1 MMVYLQY
8 DIQTLFENSS
18 LWFIIEVIVIIIIII
33 YQFKHYRKGY
43 KNINLLR
50 NIFKDRLYV
59 KSGYI
64 DREIL
69 DKENVTAEDIVLVNK
84 DEITPSSGKNFVRF
98 SVTKTSGTNDTIWR
112 IKNAINT
119 YLLSNYG
126 AAVNFSIIKD
136 IIDREVDLKDDEIT
150 QAIPTP
156 LYLGLAATMVGII
169 FGLMSMSVLN
179 GDKFALEISSLING
193 VRFAMISSLL
203 GLSFTTH
210 LSSFRYK
217 DAKLEILSDKN
228 EQISYL
234 QAKLLP
240 ELIKAEDTGVSGL
253 KASLDRFALVAT
265 NISDNVLIAANKTSE
280 NISMQQEVLTKIGNL
295 DMQKISKV
303 NLDLFNRLESN
314 MSAFNKFSE
323 YVLLMSQISDN
334 LKEFASRTVNID
346 KIVTRIDD
354 SLQKNS
360 RLSEFLTLH
369 FEKIESAGLAAG
381 RAVDFSHSSIKS
393 FIENLTR
400 ETEDILDQAK
410 KSINSYNSQFS
421 DAIEKLKNEIDN
433 RISQLNQDAS
443 GNESKLTEL
452 YNEIGT
458 KLDLITSKHLSEL
471 QTAYS
476 NAIPQFRQLD
486 QLEYL
491 PKIQESFSANAANI
505 KNDNNNNV
513 NKLIDSVNQ
522 LNASLDY
529 LKNRSENNAILNKLD
544 LIEDQLKRR
553 RNRSIGMISEKEK
566 SENKPEVTFWKRIR
580 KPFRFFT
587 RKK

>member
-1 MMVYLQY
+1 
-8 DIQTLFENSS
+8 
-18 LWFIIEVIVIIIIII
+18 
-33 YQFKHYRKGY
+33 
-43 KNINLLR
+43 
-50 NIFKDRLYV
+50 
-59 KSGYI
+59 
-64 DREIL
+64 
-69 DKENVTAEDIVLVNK
+69 
-84 DEITPSSGKNFVRF
+84 
-98 SVTKTSGTNDTIWR
+98 
-112 IKNAINT
+112 
-119 YLLSNYG
+119 
-126 AAVNFSIIKD
+126 
-136 IIDREVDLKDDEIT
+136 
-150 QAIPTP
+150 
-156 LYLGLAATMVGII
+156 
-169 FGLMSMSVLN
+169 
-179 GDKFALEISSLING
+179 
-193 VRFAMISSLL
+193 
-203 GLSFTTH
+203 
-210 LSSFRYK
+210 
-217 DAKLEILSDKN
+217 
-228 EQISYL
+228 
-234 QAKLLP
+234 
-240 ELIKAEDTGVSGL
+240 
-253 KASLDRFALVAT
+253 
-265 NISDNVLIAANKTSE
+265 
-280 NISMQQEVLTKIGNL
+280 
-295 DMQKISKV
+295 
-303 NLDLFNRLESN
+303 
-314 MSAFNKFSE
+314 
-323 YVLLMSQISDN
+323 
-334 LKEFASRTVNID
+334 
-346 KIVTRIDD
+346 
-354 SLQKNS
+354 
-360 RLSEFLTLH
+360 LH

-400 ETEDILDQAK
+400 ETEDIMDQAK

-544 LIEDQLKRR
+544 SIEDQLKRR
-553 RNRSIGMISEKEK
+553 RNRSLGIIADKEK

>member
-1 MMVYLQY
+1 MVYLQF
-8 DIQTLFENSS
+8 DVQSLFENYS
-18 LWFIIEVIVIIIIII
+18 LWLIVEVLVITLIII
-33 YQFKHYRKGY
+33 YQLKHYLKGY
-43 KNINLLR
+43 KNIELLK

-64 DREIL
+64 DRDAL
-69 DKENVTAEDIVLVNK
+69 DKDDVTAEKITLINK
-84 DEITPSSGKNFVRF
+84 DEITHTPGKNFVRF
-98 SVTKTSGTNDTIWR
+98 SVTKTSGTNETIWR
-112 IKNAINT
+112 IKDAINT
-119 YLLSNYG
+119 YLISNYG

-179 GDKFALEISSLING
+179 GDKFALEISSLISG
-193 VRFAMISSLL
+193 VRVAMISSLI
-203 GLSFTTH
+203 GLAFTTH

-217 DAKLEILSDKN
+217 DAKKEILSDKN

-265 NISDNVLIAANKTSE
+265 SISDNVLIAANKTAE
-280 NISMQQEVLTKIGNL
+280 NIIRQEEVITKIGNL

-323 YVLLMSQISDN
+323 YVLLMGQISDN
-334 LKEFASRTVNID
+334 LKEFASRTGNID
-346 KIVTRIDD
+346 KIINQIDH
-354 SLQKNS
+354 SLEKNS
-360 RLSEFLTLH
+360 RLSEFLTMH

-381 RAVDFSHSSIKS
+381 KAVDFSHSSIKS

-400 ETEDILDQAK
+400 ETEDLLGQAK
-410 KSINSYNSQFS
+410 NTINSYNSQFS
-421 DAIEKLKNEIDN
+421 DAIEKLKNEIN
-433 RISQLNQDAS
+433 IRISLLNKDAA
-443 GNESKLTEL
+443 GNESKLAEL

-458 KLDLITSKHLSEL
+458 KLDLVTSRHLSEL
-471 QTAYS
+471 QAAYS
-476 NAIPQFRQLD
+476 DSLPHFRQLD
-486 QLEYL
+486 QLAYL
-491 PKIQESFSANAANI
+491 PRIEESFTANVAEI
-505 KNDNNNNV
+505 KNDNSNNINR
-513 NKLIDSVNQ
+513 LIDSINH
-522 LNASLDY
+522 LNASLDD

-544 LIEDQLKRR
+544 SIEGQLKRR
-553 RNRSIGMISEKEK
+553 SNRVRLISDKAK
-566 SENKPEVTFWKRIR
+566 GENKPGITFWKRIGQPLR
-580 KPFRFFT
+580 IFT
-587 RKK
+587 RKR